1 MSSNDEARYGVL
13 VGWTTQDLGARM
25 ILRLQ
30 TVTKPPPHTP
40 EDVNST
46 VFLLSKN
53 QAVQLGNN
61 LFQASGQTA
70 PAKKKRSWLDRLL
83 GG

>member
-1 MSSNDEARYGVL
+1 MSSNDEDRVGVL
-13 VGWTTQDLGARM
+13 VGWTTQDMGTRLV
-25 ILRLQ
+25 LRLQ
-30 TVTKPPPHTP
+30 SVTKPPPHTP
-40 EDVNST
+40 EDVTAS

-61 LFQASGQTA
+61 LFQASGETA
-70 PAKKKRSWLDRLL
+70 PARKKSWLDKLL

>member
-1 MSSNDEARYGVL
+1 V
-13 VGWTTQDLGARM
+13 
-25 ILRLQ
+25 I
-30 TVTKPPPHTP
+30 
-40 EDVNST
+40 
-46 VFLLSKN
+46 LLSKN

-61 LFQASGQTA
+61 LFQASGETA